1 MSMLGLHKLPT
12 AAGTLRVL
20 AALLS
25 YPDVDRRG
33 HLAEMAEILHREQAL
48 PSGRLV
54 ELDALI
60 DRLGGNDPLEV
71 EADYVHV
78 FDRGRATSLH
88 LFEHVHGDS
97 RDRGPAMIDL
107 AQTYEKAGLF
117 LAEGELPD
125 FLPVALEFA
134 STQPSRETRAFLAET
149 AHILNAIF
157 AALRQRRSPY
167 ASVLGALLELAGEK
181 AQPVQ
186 LAAEEPIDAA
196 WEEPPVFDGCSSKG
210 QARPE
215 QPQPIR
221 IVRNHHPAEGARS

>member
-1 MSMLGLHKLPT
+1 MSMSKGT
-12 AAGTLRVL
+12 ASAGTLRVL

-25 YPDVDRRG
+25 YPDAERRS
-33 HLAEMAEILHREQAL
+33 HLPEMAQILRREQAL
-48 PSGRLV
+48 SAGRLA

-60 DRLGGNDPLEV
+60 EKLGGHDPLDI

-125 FLPVALEFA
+125 FVPVVVEFV
-134 STQPSRETRAFLAET
+134 STQPPREARAFLREM
-149 AHILNAIF
+149 AHLFNAIF
-157 AALRQRRSPY
+157 AALRERKSAY
-167 ASVLGALLELAGEK
+167 ASVLGALLELSGEK
-181 AQPVQ
+181 TEPVQ
-186 LAAEEPIDAA
+186 VAAEEPIDAV
-196 WEEPPVFDGCSSKG
+196 WEEPAVFDGCSSKG
-210 QARPE
+210 QSRPD

-221 IVRNHHPAEGARS
+221 IIRKDHPVEGARA